1 MELSNLRKEG
11 KCSII
16 PLGVRFFL
24 TESLNRRTLN
34 QFRSNSN
41 RPSAFY
47 GSLSNESLWRPLS
60 SLNCSGVLS
69 YLLEF
74 LAWGFGLPS
83 SLYQSDAN
91 QHRNQFLAISVEL
104 FWDIRISVSN
114 PTFSCLAFEFLFDLT
129 SREGN
134 RGQGVREKK

>member
-47 GSLSNESLWRPLS
+47 GSLSSNP
-60 SLNCSGVLS
+60 SGV
-69 YLLEF
+69 
-74 LAWGFGLPS
+74 
-83 SLYQSDAN
+83 
-91 QHRNQFLAISVEL
+91 
-104 FWDIRISVSN
+104 
-114 PTFSCLAFEFLFDLT
+114 TAFP
-129 SREGN
+129 
-134 RGQGVREKK
+134 